1 MSERPVDP
9 DLVDVLDARQ
19 EALLLELDVAIPA
32 RVQAYDAALQ
42 TADVVPL
49 LRRPVPRPG
58 GDFEFDADPVVPSV
72 AVLWPR
78 VGAWGLSL
86 ALAPGDTGL
95 LVCCD
100 GDVATWRAGDG
111 GVVEPLNLQ
120 RHHLSHAVFL
130 PGLHRRAAPLE
141 AAASGSAAAVLG
153 SSSSTGPRV
162 VIRSGGDVEI
172 TVGGSVR
179 VRVAADGTVHLGD
192 STAASLVALATLVEA
207 RLEAIVAAFNAH
219 THVAPPGGGATAVP
233 VPLITGSNA
242 VGAARVR
249 AT

>member
-19 EALLLELDVAIPA
+19 EALLLDLDVALPA
-32 RVQAYDAALQ
+32 RVQSYDPALQ
-42 TADVVPL
+42 VADVVPL
-49 LRRPVPRPG
+49 LRRPVPRPDG
-58 GDFEFDADPVVPSV
+58 THAFEPDPVCPSV
-72 AVLWPR
+72 PVLWPR

-100 GDVATWRAGDG
+100 GDLATWRTGDG
-111 GVVEPLNLQ
+111 SVVDPVLLQ
-120 RHHLSHAVFL
+120 RHHLSHAVFV
-130 PGLHRRAAPLE
+130 PGLHRRGAPLE

-153 SSSSTGPRV
+153 SSSSSGPRV
-162 VIRSGGDVEI
+162 VIRSGGDVEVS
-172 TVGGSVR
+172 VGGSVR

-192 STAASLVALATLVEA
+192 STASSLVALATLVEA
-207 RLEAIVAAFNAH
+207 RLAAIVTAYNSH

-233 VPLITGSNA
+233 VPTITGSNS